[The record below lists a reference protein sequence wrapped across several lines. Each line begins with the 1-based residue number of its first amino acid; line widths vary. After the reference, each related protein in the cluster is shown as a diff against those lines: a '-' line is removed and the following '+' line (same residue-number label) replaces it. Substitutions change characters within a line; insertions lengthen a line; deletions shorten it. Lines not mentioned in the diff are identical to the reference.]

1 MSMLGSLAAASAFAA
16 FGTANAADTFPTIE
30 RAAKG
35 DITAW
40 GGARRLQGDQTEL
53 VRQSLSPKDSALG
66 RIPGDSGRAPSG
78 AGEVWLDG
86 KRGIDYPEEW
96 CIFVVV
102 KGCLCHK
109 IGLTYIHIGRERG

>member
-1 MSMLGSLAAASAFAA
+1 MCGAGRKDAGGVEEDGKGGRRIGGCGNHFRRIDLG
-16 FGTANAADTFPTIE
+16 
-30 RAAKG
+30 G
-35 DITAW
+35 DFRTDP
-40 GGARRLQGDQTEL
+40 GRL
-53 VRQSLSPKDSALG
+53 R
-66 RIPGDSGRAPSG
+66 